1 MDFKDLTQ
9 KRRSVRSYASEKK
22 VAKEQLEEIIKAA
35 QLAPT
40 WKNSQT
46 GRYYVAVSEEAIA
59 AVREALPEFN
69 RNSSKGAALIVT
81 TFVKG
86 ISGFGDGKPA
96 NEIGDEWGAY
106 DLGLQNAYLVL
117 KASDLGLDT
126 LIMGIRDADALR
138 ATLSIPETEEVVAVI
153 AVGYRAKDP
162 VFGGR
167 KELEEIAKFS

>member
-1 MDFKDLTQ
+1 M
-9 KRRSVRSYASEKK
+9 
-22 VAKEQLEEIIKAA
+22 EEIIKAA

-46 GRYYVAVSEEAIA
+46 GRYYAAASPEAISK
-59 AVREALPEFN
+59 VREALPEFN
-69 RNSSKGAALIVT
+69 QNSSRGAALIVT

-86 ISGFGDGKPA
+86 VSGFGDGQPV
-96 NEIGDEWGAY
+96 NELGDEWGAY

-117 KASDLGLDT
+117 KASELGLDT
-126 LIMGIRDADALR
+126 LVMGIRDADALR
-138 ATLSIPETEEVVAVI
+138 SAFSIPETEEVVAVI

-167 KELEEIAKFS
+167 KELSEIAKIY